1 VLLQILTWLMLLQDT
16 MMILRNFLKKLINS
30 KRVEFLQS
38 LEEIRGYSDLTIKS
52 YDEAI
57 KEAFESIEISEE
69 DNLITI
75 NLMPY
80 RMKISHLNPKT
91 ISKKLSA
98 IRTFIKFLIG
108 DGMKISL
115 KADET
120 IKVAKTLPKPISH
133 KHILEALENAEFY
146 EKLVVVMLYSLGLR
160 ISELSS
166 LKLNDIS
173 DEWVRVLGKGNKQRD
188 IPLLHSSK
196 ELIDEYLSKNYPKI
210 FLFEANDERLSENS
224 LRYTVNKVFKRV
236 GLKVT
241 PHQLRHSYATSLLNG
256 GAPIVDVSELL
267 GHSTMAT
274 TQIYTKLGSALKQQ
288 NYNKAHPLCGD
299 EQC

>member
-1 VLLQILTWLMLLQDT
+1 
-16 MMILRNFLKKLINS
+16 MILRNYLKKLISS
-30 KRVEFLQS
+30 KRVDFLES
-38 LEEIRGYSDLTIKS
+38 LEDLRGYSELTIKS

-57 KEAFESIEISEE
+57 KEALKYVEIIQE
-69 DNLITI
+69 DNNTTI

-80 RMKISHLNPKT
+80 RIKISQLNPKT

-98 IRTFIKFLIG
+98 IRTFVKFLN
-108 DGMKISL
+108 DDNMHISL
-115 KADET
+115 KADES
-120 IKVAKTLPKPISH
+120 IKIAKTLPKPISN
-133 KHILEALENAEFY
+133 KHIVEALEYAEFY
-146 EKLVVVMLYSLGLR
+146 EKLVVIMLYTLGLR

-166 LKLNDIS
+166 IRLSDIF
-173 DEWVRVLGKGNKQRD
+173 DEWIRVLGKGNKHRD
-188 IPLLHSSK
+188 VPLLHSTK
-196 ELIDEYLSKNYPKI
+196 ALIDEYLSKNYPKI

-241 PHQLRHSYATSLLNG
+241 PHQLRHSYATSLLNS
-256 GAPIVDVSELL
+256 GAPIADVSELL
-267 GHSTMAT
+267 GHSSMAT